1 VSVSDRLASLSPEQR
16 ALFEAL
22 RARQQKA
29 APRRPPQPPP
39 VPRRTGLTAEGDW
52 PLSFDQERLW
62 ALCHVNPESTA
73 NNIDA
78 ASRFRGAVDL
88 GANDAGLNE
97 IVRRHA
103 ALRTTFPLIEGRPV
117 QRVAPD
123 RRQHLALVDLSALP
137 PGLRETAAETA
148 LLHAIRAPFD
158 LEGGPLMRTSLLRL
172 DAAEHICLLVIHHLA
187 TDWITFQ
194 TFFYELAFLYGA
206 AREGRPSPLPE
217 PPLQYPD
224 YVLWQRDWLQGEAL
238 QAHLGWWR
246 EHLDGFPP
254 VLALP
259 ADRPRPPVPSGNGD
273 RHMISTGRER
283 TQALWALARRE
294 ATTSFIAVLAVLDAV
309 FHRLTGQE
317 RLVVATN
324 SANRTR
330 AELDPVL
337 GFFLTQLPFPVDLAG
352 NPTFREILARAH
364 KSAIASYAHQD
375 LPFSKLVE
383 TVQPEPDPGVIPFV
397 QALLL
402 VLDPQYHKLEMS
414 GLTFEAVSVYDA
426 FARFDLM
433 FGLYDEPEGLLGPVE
448 YNTDLYDAST
458 IARWVELFYTTI
470 DAVLAD
476 PERRLAD
483 LPGLPEPAREQVL
496 VEWNGHGPAAI
507 LAGVCRKLGIALADA
522 RIHLLDGEGRPV
534 PAAVVGEIWIEGPG
548 TTGRH
553 PTGQPGRRREDGFV
567 DLW

>member
-1 VSVSDRLASLSPEQR
+1 MSVSDRLAGLTPEQR

-22 RARQQKA
+22 RTRQRKA
-29 APRRPPQPPP
+29 AARPPQPPP
-39 VPRRTGLTAEGDW
+39 VPRRTAPTAEGDW

-62 ALCHVNPESTA
+62 TLCHANPGSTA

-78 ASRFRGAVDL
+78 ASRLRGPVDV
-88 GANDAGLNE
+88 GAIAASLNE

-103 ALRTTFPLIEGRPV
+103 ALRTTFPRVDGRPV
-117 QRVAPD
+117 QRVAAH
-123 RRQHLALVDLSALP
+123 RRQHLALLDLSALP
-137 PGLRETAAETA
+137 AGLRETAAESA

-158 LEGGPLMRTSLLRL
+158 LADGPLMRTSLLRL
-172 DAAEHICLLVIHHLA
+172 DASEHVCLLVIHHLA

-194 TFFYELAFLYGA
+194 TFFYELAHLYDA
-206 AREGRPSPLPE
+206 ACEGRPSPLPE

-238 QAHLGWWR
+238 QAHLDWWR
-246 EHLDGFPP
+246 EHLEGFPP

-259 ADRPRPPVPSGNGD
+259 ADRPRPPIPSGNGD

-294 ATTSFIAVLAVLDAV
+294 ATTSFIAVLAVWDAV
-309 FHRLTGQE
+309 FHRTSGQE

-330 AELDPVL
+330 AELDPVI

-352 NPTFREILARAH
+352 NPTFREVLARAH

-383 TVQPEPDPGVIPFV
+383 TVQPEPDPSVIPFV

-414 GLTFEAVSVYDA
+414 GLAFEAVSVYDA
-426 FARFDLM
+426 FARYDIM

-458 IARWVELFYTTI
+458 IARWVELFYATI

-476 PERRLAD
+476 PDTPLAD
-483 LPGLPEPAREQVL
+483 LPGLPGPAREQVL
-496 VEWNGHGPAAI
+496 VEWNGHGPAGV
-507 LAGVCRKLGIALADA
+507 LAGLCRKLGIALADA
-522 RIHLLDGEGRPV
+522 RVHLLDEEGRPV
-534 PAAVVGEIWIEGPG
+534 PGGGVGEIWLGGPG
-548 TTGRH
+548 LTRLH
-553 PTGQPGRRREDGFV
+553 PTGRPGRRREDGFV